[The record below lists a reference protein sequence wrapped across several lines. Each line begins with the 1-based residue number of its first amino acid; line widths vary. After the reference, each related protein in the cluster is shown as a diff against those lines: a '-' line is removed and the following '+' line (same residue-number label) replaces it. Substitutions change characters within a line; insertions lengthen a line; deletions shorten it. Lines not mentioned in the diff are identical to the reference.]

1 MDLVRTDVCVSN
13 KLHFVKPLLGY
24 RNLSTLSRQ
33 DVVLARLR
41 VGHSRINHS
50 YHGNRKYPPRSVRTV
65 TVVTVHLQ

>member
-13 KLHFVKPLLGY
+13 KLLFVKHLLGY

-41 VGHSRINHS
+41 I
-50 YHGNRKYPPRSVRTV
+50 TV
-65 TVVTVHLQ
+65 LVIVVLLIHIMEIENIRLAVFAL